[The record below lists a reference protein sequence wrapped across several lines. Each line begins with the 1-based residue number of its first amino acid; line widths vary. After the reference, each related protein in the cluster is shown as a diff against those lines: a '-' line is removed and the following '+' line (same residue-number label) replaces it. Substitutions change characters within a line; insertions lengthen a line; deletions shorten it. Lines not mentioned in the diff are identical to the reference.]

1 MEIMISA
8 SFLAWME
15 WTVPTAIFFIVIFL
29 ILVGMTIWQAVAPS
43 VERRGFLPIPT
54 TPGDRLFIGLL
65 STGYLFL
72 AWVGLTNL
80 SLWFMF
86 AIGVCWLLSV
96 MRWG

>member
-1 MEIMISA
+1 MT
-8 SFLAWME
+8 LNLTWME
-15 WTVPTAIFFIVIFL
+15 WTLPSAIFFIVIFL
-29 ILVGMTIWQAVAPS
+29 ILVAMTIWQLRAPS

-65 STGYLFL
+65 GSAYIFF

-80 SLWFMF
+80 SLWIMLVI
-86 AIGVCWLLSV
+86 ALCWIGVV